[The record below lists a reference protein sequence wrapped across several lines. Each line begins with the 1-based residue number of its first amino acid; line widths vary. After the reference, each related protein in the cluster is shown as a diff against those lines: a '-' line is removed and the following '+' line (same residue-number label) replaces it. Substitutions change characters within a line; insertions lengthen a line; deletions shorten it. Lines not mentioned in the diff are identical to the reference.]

1 MKNFFEPN
9 TIAIIG
15 ASDEQGKV
23 GYSLMK
29 NLENFKGIVIPINI
43 KHESI
48 FGLKVYK
55 NINDYPNSIDLAVIA
70 IPAQFVSSVLEE
82 CGKKKIKDVIIISAG
97 FSEIGNFEEEKKLV
111 EIAKKYNIRFLGP
124 NCFGVCNPYVNLDT
138 TFALNTPEKGNIA
151 FISQS
156 GALWSYISDF
166 SIGKFGFSG
175 FVSLGNMANTGFEDF
190 IEHFSKDKKTKS
202 IVLYIEK
209 LKDGKKFID
218 ICRKCKKPIFAV
230 KAGKSEK
237 GSKAAIS
244 HTGSLATS
252 FEIYKGAFK
261 QSKII
266 LLNSLEEC
274 FEKAAKHNFI
284 FEKRRINA
292 GKKII
297 IITNAGGAGALM
309 ADYCSEKGIDL
320 IDWKEK
326 NPLDVLGTA
335 IASDYKR
342 IFDEIKDKNFYDSV
356 IIILT
361 PQKMSEIEKTANA
374 VIEFSKQTK
383 KKIIACFLG
392 GKSVLSVKEILE
404 KNNVVCFNTL
414 EEARQSL

>member
-1 MKNFFEPN
+1 MKNFFEPK

-29 NLENFKGIVIPINI
+29 NLENFKGKVIPVNI
-43 KHESI
+43 KHENI

-55 NINDYPNSIDLAVIA
+55 DINDYPNDIDLAVIA
-70 IPAQFVSSVLEE
+70 IPAQFVSSVLED

-111 EIAKKYNIRFLGP
+111 EIAKKYNIKFLGP

-138 TFALNTPEKGNIA
+138 TFALNTPEKGNIS

-166 SIGKFGFSG
+166 SIEKFGFSG
-175 FVSLGNMANTGFEDF
+175 FVSLGNMANTSFEDF

-261 QSKII
+261 QSKVH

-284 FEKRRINA
+284 FKKRRVNA
-292 GKKII
+292 GKKAI

-335 IASDYKR
+335 IAADYKR
-342 IFDEIKDKNFYDSV
+342 VFDEIKDKNFYDSV
-356 IIILT
+356 IVILT

-392 GKSVLSVKEILE
+392 GKSVLSAKEILE